1 MTSAL
6 LEALAEHARLRPHEL
21 AVREVAA
28 PSELRSLTWS
38 ELHSAVCRAAGWLG
52 EGSRVLV
59 CAPNGIELLVAILGG
74 LRAGAWIL
82 PISPDVP
89 ETELRADARAAQV
102 TVAIAAAPALGRL
115 TDLVAELIP
124 LESLAQTGS
133 PGSGSERVSTSG
145 SLLLKTSGTS
155 GVPRLVRRAATA
167 LDAVGLSCQQ
177 AIGIS
182 ESDTMLVAIP
192 LWHSYGID
200 QAVLCAMIAGCA
212 LELQRGF
219 DPGQVRSALLQRQI
233 SVLPGVPTIFDAL
246 ARLAR
251 QRVVP
256 PRLRRA
262 YSAGSPL
269 PRRVFDE
276 FERSFGAKLG
286 QIYGATEF
294 GSATFNDP
302 HAAGFDP
309 GAAGLPFPGVSLR
322 ILNADAPNLDRALP
336 GDCEGQLAVSA
347 ASMFSEYLDGDG
359 SALECGFLLTGDLGH
374 LDGAGRLRLTGRL
387 RLLIDVG
394 GIKIN
399 PLEVESVL
407 LLHPGVR
414 DAVVLPAPI
423 SDVTSRL
430 RAVIV
435 PEPGTDL
442 SADEL
447 RHFARRHLIHY
458 KVPRTFEI
466 RDDVPRSSTG
476 KILRNELRSRMEQAS
491 D

>member
-1 MTSAL
+1 MTSVL
-6 LEALAEHARLRPHEL
+6 LEALAEHARLRPHQL
-21 AVREVAA
+21 AVREVAP
-28 PSELRSLTWS
+28 PSALRSLTWS
-38 ELHSAVCRAAGWLG
+38 ELYGAACRAAGRLG
-52 EGSRVLV
+52 EGRRVLV

-89 ETELRADARAAQV
+89 ETELRADARAARA
-102 TVAIAAAPALGRL
+102 TTAIAAAPALGRL
-115 TDLVAELIP
+115 SDLVAELIP

-133 PGSGSERVSTSG
+133 PRSASERASISG
-145 SLLLKTSGTS
+145 SLLLKTSGTT
-155 GVPRLVRRAATA
+155 GVPRLVRRAAAA
-167 LDAVGLSCQQ
+167 LDAVGMSCQRV
-177 AIGIS
+177 IGVG

-219 DPGQVRSALLQRQI
+219 DPGQVRSALLQREI
-233 SVLPGVPTIFDAL
+233 SVLPGVPVIFDAL
-246 ARLAR
+246 ARQAR
-251 QRVVP
+251 QPVVA

-269 PRRVFDE
+269 PRRVFDA
-276 FERSFGAKLG
+276 FERSFGVKLG

-302 HAAGFDP
+302 DAADFDS
-309 GAAGLPFPGVSLR
+309 GAAGRPLPGVSLR
-322 ILNADAPNLDRALP
+322 ILEADAPSLDRVLP
-336 GDCEGQLAVSA
+336 AGCEGQLAVSA
-347 ASMFSEYLDGDG
+347 ASMFSEYLDADG
-359 SALECGFLLTGDLGH
+359 SAVERGFLLSGDLGH
-374 LDGAGRLRLTGRL
+374 LDGSGRLWLTGRL

-394 GIKIN
+394 GIKVN

-407 LLHPGVR
+407 LRHPGVR
-414 DAVVLPAPI
+414 DAVVLPAPM
-423 SDVTSRL
+423 SDITSRL

-435 PEPGTDL
+435 PEPGTEI

-447 RHFARRHLIHY
+447 RHFARLHLIHY
-458 KVPRTFEI
+458 KVPRSFEI
-466 RDDVPRSSTG
+466 REDVPRSSTG
-476 KILRNELRSRMEQAS
+476 KILRGELRSRVEQA
-491 D
+491 